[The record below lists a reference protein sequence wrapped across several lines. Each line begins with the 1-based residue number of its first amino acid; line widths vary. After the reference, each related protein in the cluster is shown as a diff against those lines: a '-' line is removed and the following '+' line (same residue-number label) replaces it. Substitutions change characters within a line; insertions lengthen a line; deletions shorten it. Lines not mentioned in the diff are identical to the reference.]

1 VKAGEVKNLRFETI
15 PRDGL
20 WRNKVDLKKLIL
32 FA

>member
-15 PRDGL
+15 PRDGFMAH
-20 WRNKVDLKKLIL
+20 KVDLKKLIL